1 MPGGRLVRMDCSSAC
16 RSLRLFELRATFF
29 AGPEAWPTGNGIC
42 PLPQKMGAVRAG
54 SHLRILTVIHSVTCG
69 SLLSLDVSGVRGWH
83 DWQVESRV
91 GSSPLHRAE
100 VLVAP
105 EHKPDDSTPAR
116 YGGRASLVFYLIYL
130 RKRNT
135 TVLDAAHR
143 AVFCCPATSLGRHRT
158 AQLSGPG
165 YGRAVPPGSPE
176 TQ

>member
-1 MPGGRLVRMDCSSAC
+1 MPGGRLVLLDLSSAYL
-16 RSLRLFELRATFF
+16 SLRLFELRATFLY
-29 AGPEAWPTGNGIC
+29 GLTPVPTGNGIC

-143 AVFCCPATSLGRHRT
+143 AVFCCLLP
-158 AQLSGPG
+158 LSGP
-165 YGRAVPPGSPE
+165 AKPLD
-176 TQ
+176 

>member
-1 MPGGRLVRMDCSSAC
+1 MFLPGGAPPTHAWGPTSP
-16 RSLRLFELRATFF
+16 
-29 AGPEAWPTGNGIC
+29 AGPLFCLPQSPVIRAYGLPFLTGAGPVPTGNGIY

-143 AVFCCPATSLGRHRT
+143 AVFCCLLP
-158 AQLSGPG
+158 LSGP
-165 YGRAVPPGSPE
+165 AKPLD
-176 TQ
+176 

>member
-1 MPGGRLVRMDCSSAC
+1 MPPGGAPRPMPGGRLVHEWTALLRIAVSGYSSV
-16 RSLRLFELRATFF
+16 RATFLY
-29 AGPEAWPTGNGIC
+29 GLTPVPTGNGIC

-54 SHLRILTVIHSVTCG
+54 SHLRILTVIHSVTCVP
-69 SLLSLDVSGVRGWH
+69 LLSLDVSGVRGWH

-143 AVFCCPATSLGRHRT
+143 AVFCCLLP
-158 AQLSGPG
+158 LSGP
-165 YGRAVPPGSPE
+165 AKPLD
-176 TQ
+176 

>member
-1 MPGGRLVRMDCSSAC
+1 MPPGGAPPAHAWGPTSPHGLLFCMSQSPIIRAGLPFSQALRPGRPGTAYVRSHK
-16 RSLRLFELRATFF
+16 
-29 AGPEAWPTGNGIC
+29 
-42 PLPQKMGAVRAG
+42 KMGAVRAG

-143 AVFCCPATSLGRHRT
+143 AVFCCLATSSLP
-158 AQLSGPG
+158 LSDATRPLN
-165 YGRAVPPGSPE
+165 
-176 TQ
+176 

>member
-1 MPGGRLVRMDCSSAC
+1 
-16 RSLRLFELRATFF
+16 
-29 AGPEAWPTGNGIC
+29 
-42 PLPQKMGAVRAG
+42 MGAVRAG

-130 RKRNT
+130 RKHNT
-135 TVLDAAHR
+135 TVLDAAL
-143 AVFCCPATSLGRHRT
+143 AASPRHERFYSAPT
-158 AQLSGPG
+158 T
-165 YGRAVPPGSPE
+165 GSS
-176 TQ
+176 TLARRVTT

>member
-1 MPGGRLVRMDCSSAC
+1 MPGGRLVLLDLSSAYL
-16 RSLRLFELRATFF
+16 SLRLFELRATFLY
-29 AGPEAWPTGNGIC
+29 GLTPVPTGNGIC

-143 AVFCCPATSLGRHRT
+143 AVFCFLLP
-158 AQLSGPG
+158 LSGP
-165 YGRAVPPGSPE
+165 AKPLD
-176 TQ
+176 